1 MKHDQLRSIGHN
13 LADSLA
19 SGLCLII
26 GHYSTDIYGEAARS
40 EAGALTVDF
49 LAGRVIDGKV
59 SPSLEEAV
67 ALFQKALPDFCSKN
81 GASPDDFRELS
92 ACFFAHPVGQAFHVT
107 VEDSSGRRSVT
118 EYWGNP
124 GARPKGLDDL
134 GRIRRKP
141 VRVVHPS

>member
-26 GHYSTDIYGEAARS
+26 GYYSTDIYGEAARS

-49 LAGRVIDGKV
+49 LAGRVIDGKA
-59 SPSLEEAV
+59 SRSLEEAV
-67 ALFQKALPDFCSKN
+67 ALLQKGLPDFCSRN
-81 GASPDDFRELS
+81 GASLDDFRELS
-92 ACFFAHPVGQAFHVT
+92 ARFFARPWQGFNVT
-107 VEDSSGRRSVT
+107 VEDLLGVRSVT
-118 EYWGNP
+118 EYLGNP
-124 GARPKGLDDL
+124 GARPKGMDNL

-141 VRVVHPS
+141 VRIVRPS

>member
-26 GHYSTDIYGEAARS
+26 GYYPTDIYGEAARS

-49 LAGRVIDGKV
+49 LAGQVIGRKE
-59 SPSLEEAV
+59 SGSLEEAV
-67 ALFQKALPDFCSKN
+67 ALFQKALPDFCSRN
-81 GASPDDFRELS
+81 GASLDDFRELS
-92 ACFFAHPVGQAFHVT
+92 ARFFARPWQGFNVT
-107 VEDSSGRRSVT
+107 VEDSSGVRSVT
-118 EYWGNP
+118 QYLGSP
-124 GARPKGLDDL
+124 GARPMGMDNL

-141 VRVVHPS
+141 FRIVRPT